1 MFRTTLQANVLCCG
15 QSLGS
20 KKVLEAV
27 KERPQ
32 IMKRERWVKTTSEVP
47 EHWRAEEILRG
58 GADCLFNPALA
69 SDPPGISH
77 LICLYLIRALIRRL
91 L

>member
-32 IMKRERWVKTTSEVP
+32 IMKRERWVKTTSELP
-47 EHWRAEEILRG
+47 EHWEGRG
-58 GADCLFNPALA
+58 DPQRWSGLSFQSSTCL
-69 SDPPGISH
+69 
-77 LICLYLIRALIRRL
+77 
-91 L
+91 